1 MNELSP
7 VDNSA
12 LNVWTAKVETEP
24 RLCVVVIVSW
34 RGPSPREWHRPSS
47 SDSDEGVADT

>member
-12 LNVWTAKVETEP
+12 LNVWMAKVETEP
-24 RLCVVVIVSW
+24 RLCVVKILSW
-34 RGPSPREWHRPSS
+34 RRSNPREWQRSSS
-47 SDSDEGVADT
+47 SDRRKNSR